1 MAFFLILLIQ
11 KISQLTS
18 KTLGDIGE
26 KHPWNMAMF
35 ATLARLSNENTC
47 NYARCQSKLNEP
59 NNE

>member
-1 MAFFLILLIQ
+1 MAFSLILLIQ

-35 ATLARLSNENTC
+35 ATLAVLSNENTVIMRD
-47 NYARCQSKLNEP
+47 AKAS
-59 NNE
+59 